1 MKPVLP
7 VVLGLSLAGFGGAP
21 VWALDC
27 DAPGT
32 QAEMT
37 ACAGQDYATADAEL
51 NAAYAEARTRAH
63 ERGAVQA
70 GALLQAQ
77 RAWIAY
83 RDAACIAEGL
93 EYDGGSMQP
102 MAVAMCKT
110 ELTKRRSEDL
120 RRLYNAM

>member
-1 MKPVLP
+1 MKRVTAA
-7 VVLGLSLAGFGGAP
+7 VLGLCLMGAGAGP

-27 DAPGT
+27 QAPQT
-32 QAEMT
+32 QADMT
-37 ACAGQDYATADAEL
+37 ACAGQDYEAADADL
-51 NAAYAEARTRAH
+51 NAAYAETRTRAKS
-63 ERGAVQA
+63 RGAAQA
-70 GALLQAQ
+70 EALLEAQ

-83 RDAACIAEGL
+83 RDAACMAEGL